1 MTRKPQPAT
10 VSASR
15 IRSRSVLAALLFLPA
30 LFVVKVLVLTTDR
43 GGRCFVDDIECAPF
57 PVGAFGALL
66 AALVVSFVV
75 ATAAPVRAGRVALA
89 AQVALEAVAVLLVLT
104 FP

>member
-30 LFVVKVLVLTTDR
+30 LFGVKVLVLTTDR

-75 ATAAPVRAGRVALA
+75 ATAAPVRAARVALA
-89 AQVALEAVAVLLVLT
+89 AQVALEALAVLLVLT

>member
-1 MTRKPQPAT
+1 MTRKPRPAT
-10 VSASR
+10 VCASR

-30 LFVVKVLVLTTDR
+30 LLLVKVLVLTTDR
-43 GGRCFVDDIECAPF
+43 GGRCFVNDTGCAPF

-66 AALVVSFVV
+66 AAL
-75 ATAAPVRAGRVALA
+75 LA
-89 AQVALEAVAVLLVLT
+89 ARRGAEGGGRTARRDLRLT

>member
-1 MTRKPQPAT
+1 MTRTPQPAT
-10 VSASR
+10 VPASR
-15 IRSRSVLAALLFLPA
+15 IRSRAVRAALLFLPA

-43 GGRCFVDDIECAPF
+43 GGRCFVNDFECAPF
-57 PVGAFGALL
+57 PVDAFGALL

-75 ATAAPVRAGRVALA
+75 ATAAPARAGRVALA

>member
-1 MTRKPQPAT
+1 MTRKPRPAT
-10 VSASR
+10 VCASR

-30 LFVVKVLVLTTDR
+30 LLLVKVLVLTTDR
-43 GGRCFVDDIECAPF
+43 GGRCFVNDTGCAPF

-66 AALVVSFVV
+66 DARRGAGGGGR
-75 ATAAPVRAGRVALA
+75 TARRDLR
-89 AQVALEAVAVLLVLT
+89 LT